1 MLFDLFSEFK
11 SMMNLGRH
19 ETPDDPNHEPINN
32 VLPVGATQKMT
43 SFNLKKIM
51 DRINNKDE
59 AEKLEALK
67 SLHPNGLDIP
77 INTFKHYCKALKS
90 QKAALVDKF
99 LHSLGVETEA
109 PHCRVPWEVFL

>member
-19 ETPDDPNHEPINN
+19 ETTDDSGPDPFNN
-32 VLPVGATQKMT
+32 VLPVEAGQKMT
-43 SFNLKKIM
+43 SLNLKKIM

-59 AEKLEALK
+59 AEKREAAK

-77 INTFKHYCKALKS
+77 IKTFKQYCKALKS
-90 QKAALVDKF
+90 
-99 LHSLGVETEA
+99 
-109 PHCRVPWEVFL
+109 